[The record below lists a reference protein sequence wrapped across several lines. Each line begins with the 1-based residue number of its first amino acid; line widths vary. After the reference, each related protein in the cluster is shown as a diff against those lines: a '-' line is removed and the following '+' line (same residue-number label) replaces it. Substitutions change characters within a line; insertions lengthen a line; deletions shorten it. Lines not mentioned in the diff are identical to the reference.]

1 MEQRSQRVLGVLG
14 GLGPMA
20 TAYYLELVVTM
31 TDAATDQEHPKI
43 IIMNVPS
50 IPDRTAYIL
59 GNSSESPLEP
69 MVALGKQMKALG
81 VEVIAT
87 PCITAHYFHTSLQEQ
102 IGLPLIHGIECVA
115 RTLRE
120 AGVQKV
126 GLMATDGTVQS
137 GIFQQQVEDLGME
150 LVLPDPSGQAKVM
163 SLIYEQVKAGK
174 QPDLALFEDVCR
186 QLRSRGAQAVVL
198 GCTELSLLKKQYPL
212 GDGIIDALE
221 VLAKESVLACG
232 KQVKADYQ
240 TLFTPFSGK
249 E

>member
-1 MEQRSQRVLGVLG
+1 MNNQSQRVLGVLG
-14 GLGPMA
+14 GLGPLA

-59 GNSSESPLEP
+59 GASGESPLEP
-69 MVALGKQMKALG
+69 MVALGKQMKDLG
-81 VEVIAT
+81 VDVIAT
-87 PCITAHYFHTSLQEQ
+87 PCITAHYFHTPLQEQ

-120 AGVQKV
+120 AGVKKV

-137 GIFQQQVEDLGME
+137 GIFQQQVEAMGME
-150 LVLPDPSGQAKVM
+150 LVLPEETGQRKVM
-163 SLIYEQVKAGK
+163 TLIYEQVKAGK
-174 QPDLALFEDVCR
+174 QPDLALFQQVCQELR
-186 QLRSRGAQAVVL
+186 QLGAEAVVL

-232 KQVKADYQ
+232 KQVKEEYQ